1 MPRNDNQKRIDSL
14 KNKEEKVSRKPV
26 KKDKEYVVRKPQG
39 LLDFLLENIKGQSRN
54 NIKKLLSNKCI
65 MVDGACVSQFDFLLA
80 KGDVVS
86 ISSVPMRK
94 GTKKAL
100 KLPRGVNLDIIY
112 EDDEIIAIN
121 KPSGLLS
128 VATDKE
134 KDKTAYRMLMDY
146 VRINNPRNR
155 VFIVHRIDKDTS
167 GILIVTKNEKLKQLL
182 QDSWNDLVT
191 KRGYIAVCDGV
202 FKEKEGTIKSYLKE
216 TSTNVMYS
224 SDNPHNGQLAITHYK
239 VMKEN
244 KKYSMVDVNIDSG
257 RKNQIRVHMGDLGHN
272 IIGDTKYGNPT
283 NPLKRLGL
291 HAYALEFKH
300 PITKNMIKLKTPI
313 PKEFIS
319 LINRK

>member
-1 MPRNDNQKRIDSL
+1 MPRNTNQKRVDSL
-14 KNKEEKVSRKPV
+14 KKNEEKRPYGPQ

-39 LLDFLLENIKGQSRN
+39 LLEFLLENIKGQSRN
-54 NIKKLLSNKCI
+54 NIKKLLSHKCI
-65 MVDGACVSQFDFLLA
+65 MVDGAAVSQFDFQLA

-94 GTKKAL
+94 GQKKAL
-100 KLPRGVNLDIIY
+100 ALPNNVKLDIIY

-155 VFIVHRIDKDTS
+155 VYVVHRIDKDTS
-167 GILIVTKNEKLKQLL
+167 GVLIVTKNEKLKQLL
-182 QDSWNDLVT
+182 QDSWNDIVT
-191 KRGYIAVCDGV
+191 KRGYIAICDGI
-202 FKEKEGTIKSYLKE
+202 FKQKEGTVQSYLKE

-224 SDNPHNGQLAITHYK
+224 SDNPHNGQLATTHYK
-239 VMKEN
+239 VKKEN
-244 KKYSMVDVNIDSG
+244 AKYSMVDVNIDSG

-272 IIGDTKYGNPT
+272 IVGDTKYGDPS

-300 PITKNMIKLKTPI
+300 PVTGNMIKLKAPI